1 MKLPTTAVVHN
12 WRRTTTK
19 SGLYPI
25 HLRIA
30 INCVQKYDPIP
41 VPANIS
47 REQWLGEDD
56 NWVRDDH
63 PFYFEINNKIR
74 ERKQLVQNLI
84 KRYYMAGKTITFSDI
99 FMELKRA
106 GHSKNLNLFFA
117 EYIRRP
123 TDKLEPDTFKKYKAC
138 LEHLNSFK
146 KEIYFNELT
155 PEMVEDF
162 YAYCR
167 DVKGLQGS
175 TIESYFK
182 ALRKVLRLARKA
194 HLISRETIS
203 ELFEDLHISVKKAKR
218 SFLTIEEIK
227 AWKNFRFAGEE
238 KHLERDRDI
247 FLLQIYTG
255 YYYKDIIN
263 LKREHL
269 VKDHQH
275 GYMIL
280 GNRTKND
287 EQTMIPLFKFP
298 EAASLIEKYA
308 SKRITDEYVFDRKA
322 FLSEGVY
329 NRQLKQVARKM
340 GINKTV
346 SNKVARHT
354 NAQLWIRLGTNRPV
368 VSRML
373 GHSKEET
380 TKTYYN
386 IDVNEVIDGT
396 NHIDFEKI
404 GI

>member
-1 MKLPTTAVVHN
+1 M
-12 WRRTTTK
+12 
-19 SGLYPI
+19 
-25 HLRIA
+25 
-30 INCVQKYDPIP
+30 
-41 VPANIS
+41 
-47 REQWLGEDD
+47 
-56 NWVRDDH
+56 
-63 PFYFEINNKIR
+63 
-74 ERKQLVQNLI
+74 
-84 KRYYMAGKTITFSDI
+84 
-99 FMELKRA
+99 
-106 GHSKNLNLFFA
+106 
-117 EYIRRP
+117 RP
-123 TDKLEPDTFKKYKAC
+123 SDKLEPDTFKKYKAC
-138 LEHLNSFK
+138 LEHLNNFK

-155 PEMVEDF
+155 PEMIEDF
-162 YAYCR
+162 YTYCR
-167 DVKGLQGS
+167 DVKLLQGS

-194 HLISRETIS
+194 NLISRETIP

-227 AWKNFRFAGEE
+227 VWKSFRFAGEE

-255 YYYKDIIN
+255 YYYKDMIN
-263 LKREHL
+263 LKKEHL

-280 GNRTKND
+280 GQRTKND

-298 EAASLIEKYA
+298 EAGRLIEKYA
-308 SKRITDEYVFDRKA
+308 SKAITDLYVFDRKA
-322 FLSEGVY
+322 FLSECVY

-340 GINKTV
+340 GINKPV

-368 VSRML
+368 VSRIL

-386 IDVNEVIDGT
+386 IDINEVIDGT